1 MKKEVFAIY
10 FPSWHPDKHYEKWYG
25 KGFSEWEL
33 VKTTKPLFKNH
44 KQPRVPAWGYFDE
57 SDPEMMKRQIDL
69 AADSGITG
77 FIFDWYWYDGVE
89 FLEKPLNEAFLNAP
103 NRNRVKFAIMW
114 ANHDW
119 GIWPALDNGAK
130 GMNGNEN
137 QASCEPFLKAFHS
150 EEDLRTVM
158 EYSCEKYF
166 KCENYWKID
175 GKPVYSIYNCNR
187 IFQDIAPADV
197 LKICNEVVRKHG
209 FPGIYTMMNIGCCN
223 DNEYFCGWGRIPKMR
238 EAGFDSVFAYNSG
251 VKSDYEQCVNPGEP
265 TIDYSIM
272 MRNQRHCYEQIA
284 KGGMPFFPS
293 VTLGLDVSP
302 RWSREVKYPWDYEK
316 LGYYPIM
323 VNNTP
328 DRIAELLRDALSFDT
343 EAVIINAWNEWTE
356 GMFLLPDNFDGS
368 ERLDKI
374 KEILEIYN
382 Q

>member
-10 FPSWHPDKHYEKWYG
+10 FPSWHPDKHYEEWYG

-44 KQPRVPAWGYFDE
+44 HQPRVPLWGYFDE
-57 SDPEMMKRQIDL
+57 SSPEWMAKQIDL

-77 FIFDWYWYDGVE
+77 FIFDWYWYNGVE

-103 NRNRVKFAIMW
+103 NRNKLKFAIMW
-114 ANHDW
+114 ANHNW
-119 GIWPALDNGAK
+119 GIWPALDDGARA
-130 GMNGNEN
+130 MNGNEN
-137 QASCEPFLKAFHS
+137 QASREPFLTITHS
-150 EEDLRTVM
+150 IEDLRKVM
-158 EYSCEKYF
+158 EYSCKKYF
-166 KCENYWKID
+166 SLENYWKID
-175 GKPVYSIYNCNR
+175 GKPVYSIYNCNKLFEF
-187 IFQDIAPADV
+187 IPPKDV
-197 LKICNEVVRKHG
+197 LQVINEVAQKHG

-238 EAGFDSVFAYNSG
+238 DAGFDSCFAYNSG

-272 MRNQRHCYEQIA
+272 MRNQRYCYERIA
-284 KGGMPFFPS
+284 EQGLPFFPS

-302 RWSREVKYPWDYEK
+302 RWNRQVQYPWDYEK
-316 LGYYPIM
+316 MGYYPIM

-328 DRIAELLRDALSFDT
+328 ERIAELLRDSLSFDT
-343 EAVIINAWNEWTE
+343 KAVIINAWNEWTE
-356 GMFLLPDNFDGS
+356 GMFLLPDKHDGS
-368 ERLDKI
+368 QRLDKI
-374 KEILEIYN
+374 KEVLEKYN